1 MSLLYRGSLSGGSTT
16 TYSKNNANTIAVV
29 EKVFTKLEDIKDI
42 PVDVLERIFSDFEDT
57 DYFEENTRLYG
68 TIKFKF
74 GAEAEYDEKN
84 VNIAFPF
91 DRNNQN
97 LPVETECV
105 NITRIG
111 TQYYYTKLSHNNL
124 VNYNTNP
131 YVNRI
136 VKTTPENSGGNNTSN
151 DRIEEVVKTGIP
163 NSTIDTQT
171 SKKRKTGFQGDYF
184 KYDIK
189 FHQLA
194 LKEGDSVFQGRFG
207 NSIRLSGY
215 IHQDKTDGK
224 AYPAFI
230 IRNGENS
237 DNKSK
242 KIFDIVDEDINSDGS
257 SIHMTSGEYIT
268 PYTPTSANSTRY
280 QFPSEAKGDQ
290 IIVNTDRLTLSTK
303 GDDIFLISNRNLSI
317 FANDIVSIDASS
329 IDFTANNGNV
339 RITAQANND
348 VIIAVEGGKVLLGA
362 DNSES
367 SVDANQ
373 MILGNKLIS
382 LIDRLIQAINLMTIA
397 TPSGP
402 SAPGPIDKAT
412 FTGLANELKD
422 CLSSTNYLV

>member
-1 MSLLYRGSLSGGSTT
+1 MGVLYRGSISGGSLNS
-16 TYSKNNANTIAVV
+16 YSKSSAELVGMVEYVYTNLDEIA
-29 EKVFTKLEDIKDI
+29 DI
-42 PVDVLERIFSDFEDT
+42 PSDIYEQLFEDYT
-57 DYFEENTRLYG
+57 SADYFEKNTRMYG
-68 TIKFKF
+68 AIKFKF
-74 GAEAEYDEKN
+74 ASETEYNEKN
-84 VNIAFPF
+84 INIAFPF
-91 DRNNQN
+91 DRNNQSI
-97 LPVETECV
+97 PIETESV
-105 NITRIG
+105 YITRVG
-111 TQYYYTKLSHNNL
+111 KQYYYTKLNHNNS
-124 VNYNTNP
+124 VNFNTNP
-131 YVNRI
+131 HILGR
-136 VKTTPENSGGNNTSN
+136 VKTTNESESGTNKSDEYSETIN
-151 DRIEEVVKTGIP
+151 TGISN
-163 NSTIDTQT
+163 NSIKNEK
-171 SKKRKTGFQGDYF
+171 SKKTKQGFQGNYF
-184 KYDIK
+184 KRDAKY
-189 FHQLA
+189 HQLA
-194 LKEGDSVFQGRFG
+194 LREGDSIFQGRFG

-215 IHQDKTDGK
+215 LHDNKDNGIP
-224 AYPAFI
+224 YPAFI

-237 DNKSK
+237 ENKSK
-242 KIFDIVDEDINSDGS
+242 KIYDIVDEDINSDGS
-257 SIHMTSGEYIT
+257 SIHMTSGDYIT

-317 FANDIVSIDASS
+317 FANDTVSIDASS
-329 IDFTANNGNV
+329 IDFTANDGNV

-362 DNSES
+362 DNSEG

>member
-1 MSLLYRGSLSGGSTT
+1 MHLYTGLFITAHDAMHGTVSS
-16 TYSKNNANTIAVV
+16 NP
-29 EKVFTKLEDIKDI
+29 KLNKLIG
-42 PVDVLERIFSDFEDT
+42 LENF
-57 DYFEENTRLYG
+57 
-68 TIKFKF
+68 
-74 GAEAEYDEKN
+74 
-84 VNIAFPF
+84 
-91 DRNNQN
+91 
-97 LPVETECV
+97 
-105 NITRIG
+105 
-111 TQYYYTKLSHNNL
+111 
-124 VNYNTNP
+124 
-131 YVNRI
+131 NRI
-136 VKTTPENSGGNNTSN
+136 DIINGCTQF
-151 DRIEEVVKTGIP
+151 
-163 NSTIDTQT
+163 IDTVYMKGPVQT
-171 SKKRKTGFQGDYF
+171 FEGDY
-184 KYDIK
+184 I
-189 FHQLA
+189 L
-194 LKEGDSVFQGRFG
+194 EGRFG

-215 IHQDKTDGK
+215 LHDNKDNGIP
-224 AYPAFI
+224 YPAFI

-237 DNKSK
+237 ENKSK
-242 KIFDIVDEDINSDGS
+242 KIYDIVDEDINSDGS

-317 FANDIVSIDASS
+317 FANDTVSIDASS
-329 IDFTANNGNV
+329 IDFTANDGNV

-362 DNSES
+362 DNSEG

>member
-1 MSLLYRGSLSGGSTT
+1 MANNYRATGIGRTRYDYDKPYTQKLATVTKVYISL
-16 TYSKNNANTIAVV
+16 
-29 EKVFTKLEDIKDI
+29 
-42 PVDVLERIFSDFEDT
+42 
-57 DYFEENTRLYG
+57 
-68 TIKFKF
+68 
-74 GAEAEYDEKN
+74 DEM
-84 VNIAFPF
+84 
-91 DRNNQN
+91 
-97 LPVETECV
+97 
-105 NITRIG
+105 
-111 TQYYYTKLSHNNL
+111 
-124 VNYNTNP
+124 
-131 YVNRI
+131 
-136 VKTTPENSGGNNTSN
+136 PENSLNAINTLYSEFETADYITKNANIYGAIEFRFASDKDTLEKYLNIALPLNKDTLQLPVLDETVYIRNIDSVMYYTRANYQNSPNFDSN
-151 DRIEEVVKTGIP
+151 PSVVTKTIKISDENDAGSGQSDIGEIVASNIP
-163 NSTIDTQT
+163 NSVQKNDT
-171 SKKRKTGFQGDYF
+171 SSNVRAGFNGKYF
-184 KYDIK
+184 KRDLRT
-189 FHQLA
+189 HQLS
-194 LKEGDSVFQGRFG
+194 LREGDTIFQGRFG

-215 IHQDKTDGK
+215 LHSNKDDGK
-224 AYPAFI
+224 SYPAFI
-230 IRNGENS
+230 IRNGES
-237 DNKSK
+237 AANKAK
-242 KIFDIVDEDINSDGS
+242 QVYDIVDEDINNDGS
-257 SIHMTSGEYIT
+257 SIHITSGEYIT

-317 FANDIVSIDASS
+317 FANDTVSIDASS

>member
-1 MSLLYRGSLSGGSTT
+1 MSVLYRGSISGGSLNSYAKT
-16 TYSKNNANTIAVV
+16 SAESIGMV
-29 EKVFTKLEDIKDI
+29 EYVYTNLDEIVNIPADIYEQ
-42 PVDVLERIFSDFEDT
+42 LFEDYT
-57 DYFEENTRLYG
+57 SADYFEKNTRMYG
-68 TIKFKF
+68 AIKFKF
-74 GAEAEYDEKN
+74 ASETEYNEKN
-84 VNIAFPF
+84 INIAFPF
-91 DRNNQN
+91 DRNNQSI
-97 LPVETECV
+97 PVETESV
-105 NITRIG
+105 YITTIG
-111 TQYYYTKLSHNNL
+111 KQYYYTKLNHNNS
-124 VNYNTNP
+124 VNFNTNP
-131 YVNRI
+131 HILGR
-136 VKTTPENSGGNNTSN
+136 VKTTNESEPGTNKSDEYSETIN
-151 DRIEEVVKTGIP
+151 TGISN
-163 NSTIDTQT
+163 NSIKNEK
-171 SKKRKTGFQGDYF
+171 SKKTKQGFQGNYF
-184 KYDIK
+184 KRDAKY
-189 FHQLA
+189 HQLY
-194 LKEGDSVFQGRFG
+194 LREGDSVFQGRFG

-242 KIFDIVDEDINSDGS
+242 KIFDIVDEDVNKDGS
-257 SIHMTSGEYIT
+257 SIHITSGEYIT

-280 QFPSEAKGDQ
+280 KFPSEAKGDQ

-317 FANDIVSIDASS
+317 FANDTVSIDASS

-362 DNSES
+362 DNSEG

>member
-1 MSLLYRGSLSGGSTT
+1 MITNYRATGIGRTRTDYDKQYKEELATVTKVYISLDEMPENSLNARNTLYSEFETADYIT
-16 TYSKNNANTIAVV
+16 KNANMYGAIQ
-29 EKVFTKLEDIKDI
+29 FRFGSNKDT
-42 PVDVLERIFSDFEDT
+42 L
-57 DYFEENTRLYG
+57 
-68 TIKFKF
+68 
-74 GAEAEYDEKN
+74 EKN
-84 VNIAFPF
+84 LDIALPLNK
-91 DRNNQN
+91 DTYN
-97 LPVETECV
+97 LPVIDETV
-105 NITRIG
+105 YITKIDNIL
-111 TQYYYTKLSHNNL
+111 YYTRANYQNSPNFDSNPNVLSKTLKISSENGSGSQSDIGE
-124 VNYNTNP
+124 
-131 YVNRI
+131 I
-136 VKTTPENSGGNNTSN
+136 VASN
-151 DRIEEVVKTGIP
+151 IP
-163 NSTIDTQT
+163 NNVQKNDASTNV
-171 SKKRKTGFQGDYF
+171 RAGFNGKYF
-184 KYDIK
+184 KRDLRT
-189 FHQLA
+189 HQLS
-194 LKEGDSVFQGRFG
+194 LREGDTIFQGRFG

-215 IHQDKTDGK
+215 LHSNKDDGTS
-224 AYPAFI
+224 YPAFI
-230 IRNGENS
+230 IRNGES
-237 DNKSK
+237 ATNKAK
-242 KIFDIVDEDINSDGS
+242 QVYDVVDEDINNDGS
-257 SIHMTSGEYIT
+257 SIHITSGEYIT

-290 IIVNTDRLTLSTK
+290 IILNTDRLTLSTK

-317 FANDIVSIDASS
+317 FANDTVSIDASS
-329 IDFTANNGNV
+329 IDFTANDGNV